1 MIPLPPDETM
11 CLAHPPGHTDMR
23 KSPAT
28 WCEKYR
34 TCARHQSISLAPFNG
49 THHVVRRYCAPG
61 QFDAYIAVDR
71 SSDGD
76 VA

>member
-1 MIPLPPDETM
+1 MNTTTDKTL

-34 TCARHQSISLAPFNG
+34 TCARHQSISLSPFDGSG
-49 THHVVRRYCAPG
+49 TVHKRLCLTG
-61 QFDAYIAVDR
+61 QTNAFVPL
-71 SSDGD
+71 DGPPEGGQ
-76 VA
+76 